1 MTLRIKKPG
10 VVFIN
15 GNRITISH
23 FSFDT
28 DGRSEDVTDEEIVEC
43 VRNYVA
49 TQFANALE
57 EEVPTSEKRIVAPVS
72 MATEREAEMEAYL
85 LINRCQGNS

>member
-28 DGRSEDVTDEEIVEC
+28 DGRSEDVTQDEITAC
-43 VRNYVA
+43 ARDYVMQ
-49 TQFANALE
+49 QFAKVLGTSVPAIE
-57 EEVPTSEKRIVAPVS
+57 ECSVSPVS
-72 MATEREAEMEAYL
+72 MASEREAEMEAYL